1 MTDCLV
7 IGGGIIGMMTA
18 RTLSKNGFDVVLVD
32 SNNCKKNTASWA
44 GAGIIS
50 PLYPWKYSDF
60 VNDLSFK
67 SQLIYKDICNE
78 LLRDTG
84 IDPEYIKSG
93 LKMFDEFDNKVAK
106 KWLKNNN
113 INYKI
118 EDNSAIFDIAQIRNP
133 KILQALK
140 ADLLNRK
147 VKVIENTTIKHLNIK
162 NNIVFGAD
170 NIESKYT
177 IICGGSF
184 SNNLT
189 NYDVFPVKGQ
199 MITLQDDSKQ
209 VKNICLKNGNYL
221 VPRKDGVIVVGA
233 TMENAGYDKK
243 LDEIVKNQL
252 FEFAIDI
259 FPHLKNTKIT
269 NHWCGF
275 RPATSGNPIIK
286 KSVEIQN
293 LFINTGHFRNGLNTA
308 PESAKI
314 ITNLIK
320 NAN

>member
-1 MTDCLV
+1 
-7 IGGGIIGMMTA
+7 
-18 RTLSKNGFDVVLVD
+18 
-32 SNNCKKNTASWA
+32 
-44 GAGIIS
+44 
-50 PLYPWKYSDF
+50 
-60 VNDLSFK
+60 
-67 SQLIYKDICNE
+67 
-78 LLRDTG
+78 LRDTG

-162 NNIVFGAD
+162 NNIVFGGD

-286 KSVEIQN
+286 KSPEIQN